1 MITADEVDAI
11 NLSLGEDSET
21 GDQCGPVLVSFYVG
35 DEFYLPCEVEH
46 GEELVG
52 FSGCAGE
59 REVIARALRLF
70 PNAIVIDNDG
80 NVHKGGAM

>member
-1 MITADEVDAI
+1 MITANEINAI
-11 NLSLGEDSET
+11 KLSYDEDSET
-21 GDQCGPVLVSFYVG
+21 GGYCGPVLVTFYSG

-52 FSGCAGE
+52 FSGCAGG

-70 PNAIVIDNDG
+70 PNAIVIDDDG
-80 NVHKGGAM
+80 EVHKGGSK

>member
-1 MITADEVDAI
+1 MIAANEISTIKLAFA
-11 NLSLGEDSET
+11 EDSET
-21 GDQCGPVLVSFYVG
+21 GGYCGPVLVTFYAG

-59 REVIARALRLF
+59 CEVIARALRLF
-70 PNAIVIDNDG
+70 PNAIVIDDDG
-80 NVHKGGAM
+80 NVHKGGAK